1 MVGAAVPPVAM
12 GLVAVECLVQTM
24 REISVKR
31 HAGAAEQAAGH
42 PLDLG
47 DGRRVRSTTVIC
59 VRRRGVMVMAAD
71 GQVTLGSTVMKK
83 SAKKI
88 RRLYND
94 KILAG
99 FAGSTADAFSLFTR
113 FEAKLEQYGGNLG
126 RSAVELAKE
135 WRTDKMLRQ
144 LQALLIVADANQLYL
159 LSGDGDVIEP
169 DPVGDGLVATIGS
182 GGSFA
187 LAAATALIENTEM
200 SAREIVEKSMKIAAE
215 ICIYSN
221 TSVTI
226 EALGGE
232 ELKAGV

>member
-1 MVGAAVPPVAM
+1 VLSGAKVPR
-12 GLVAVECLVQTM
+12 LVPM
-24 REISVKR
+24 RAAIYCGVRTIKKTSVR
-31 HAGAAEQAAGH
+31 EMAAGH
-42 PLDLG
+42 PLDLA

-59 VRRRGVMVMAAD
+59 VRRGNAMVMAAD
-71 GQVTLGSTVMKK
+71 GQVTLGSTVMKH

-126 RSAVELAKE
+126 RSAVELAKD
-135 WRTDKMLRQ
+135 WRTDKLLRQ
-144 LQALLIVADANQLYL
+144 LQALLIVADSKQMFL

-169 DPVGDGLVATIGS
+169 DAVGKPEDGGLIATIGS

-187 LAAATALIENTEM
+187 LAAATALIENTQM
-200 SAREIVEKSMKIAAE
+200 TAREIVEHSMKIAAE
-215 ICIYSN
+215 ICIYTNQS
-221 TSVTI
+221 I
-226 EALGGE
+226 AIE
-232 ELKAGV
+232 ELKVAE